1 MDGDIDINVKA
12 HTNEAQYTRDINRL
26 RARIVGLKSSIQRA
40 FSDLPNTILFSLVKV
55 GSGIRGILDGI
66 FSGLKRIGKGLLT
79 GGLIVFA
86 LSLQKIF
93 ASIRESMAELIAL
106 RGGALAQ
113 NVEDIKNK
121 FTELRAAVANAFLPL
136 IEVAIPYI
144 KIALDWLLQLFNR
157 IAMITAAFVGQKE
170 VLQITAGSAAKLAEN
185 TKKTEKAARGAL
197 AAFDQINVLTK
208 PETAAAEDTTP
219 RTVGA
224 ELVPVTNDILSKVQ
238 AIKDAIAEWWDDPIG
253 KLQETWGKVKDWFR
267 ENVIAPL
274 KEKWDE
280 FWGGIDLES
289 PLVKAILGF
298 YNTVQGGLN
307 TFYSVVQGVLNF
319 IFEFGTKVL
328 NFIFETGQG
337 VFNAIGGALNTFG
350 LLVIA
355 AWEVMYTKAAD
366 ARQRITEVW
375 KDLGTWLATNVIQPI
390 REGFGTALEWVK
402 ARFTDVFNG
411 IKNFVKGIINGIID
425 YINRMNESFVSSIN
439 MIINGFNAVGAIV
452 PGFQPV
458 QNVTPHPIPR
468 LATGAVVPAHANMLA
483 MIGEGN
489 QTEIVAPDETIRRI
503 IREELGN
510 AGGSDV
516 TVPIVLTLDGETV
529 YRNQQRVSR
538 RRGTSLIASGATA

>member
-26 RARIVGLKSSIQRA
+26 RAKIVGLKSSIQRT

-66 FSGLKRIGKGLLT
+66 FSGLKRIGKGLLA

-93 ASIRESMAELIAL
+93 ASIRESMTELIAL
-106 RGGALAQ
+106 RGGSLAQ

-136 IEVAIPYI
+136 IEVALPYI

-197 AAFDQINVLTK
+197 AAFDQIDVLTK
-208 PETAAAEDTTP
+208 PETAAGGEDTTP
-219 RTVGA
+219 QTVGA

-253 KLQETWGKVKDWFR
+253 KLQETWGAVKDWFR

-298 YNTVQGGLN
+298 YNIVQGALN
-307 TFYSVVQGVLNF
+307 TFYTVVQGILNF

-337 VFNAIGGALNTFG
+337 VINAIGEKLNAFG
-350 LLVIA
+350 VLVIA
-355 AWEVMYTKAAD
+355 AWEIVHTKAAD
-366 ARQRITEVW
+366 AWKRITEVW
-375 KDLGTWLATNVIQPI
+375 QGLGTWLATNVIQPI

-402 ARFTDVFNG
+402 ARFSDVFNG

-425 YINRMNESFVSSIN
+425 YINN
-439 MIINGFNAVGAIV
+439 MISGIAGAINLLVTGFNGVGAIV
-452 PGFQPV
+452 PGFVPMSYV
-458 QNVTPHPIPR
+458 EAPRIPK
-468 LATGAVVPAHANMLA
+468 LATGALIPPNAAFTAVLGDNKKENEILA
-483 MIGEGN
+483 PES
-489 QTEIVAPDETIRRI
+489 TIRRI
-503 IREELGN
+503 IQEELGN
-510 AGGSDV
+510 AGGGVNDV
-516 TVPIVLTLDGETV
+516 TLYLDGEV
-529 YRNQQRVSR
+529 IYKNQQRVSR
-538 RRGTSLIASGATA
+538 RRGTSLIAGGVTG